1 MPIGGAAASAQAQTA
16 VPQHKHDDKRARDV
30 LSFMPPRLQIG
41 VTPPTSD
48 S

>member
-16 VPQHKHDDKRARDV
+16 VPQHDDKRARDV